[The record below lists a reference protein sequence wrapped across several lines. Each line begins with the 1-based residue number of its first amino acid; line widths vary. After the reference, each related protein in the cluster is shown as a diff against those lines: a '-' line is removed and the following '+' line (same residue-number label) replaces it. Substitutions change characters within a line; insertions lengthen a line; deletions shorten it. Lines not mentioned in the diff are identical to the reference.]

1 MFGRRLF
8 STSSYGD
15 MGKPKASVFGTAV
28 KFVLTMTA
36 VGSSVFVFGAVRG
49 AHHTLETRKYVDLK
63 LVKPFIPEDRNVIKD
78 QNSASLTRAITES
91 AKVMMALRKQA
102 EETTPEETKK
112 RYSDEASAER
122 KVLLNALFFGKDK
135 AEGAKITSEILPYFL
150 NQTEIES
157 LTHPL
162 TKKWDP

>member
-1 MFGRRLF
+1 
-8 STSSYGD
+8 

-63 LVKPFIPEDRNVIKD
+63 LVKPFIPED